1 MVILSAESRTA
12 DPFQKPVV
20 QPVLACTMSH
30 RLGPLTIAVDFRL
43 HAPWTVLFG
52 PSGSGKS
59 TILRTISGFV
69 EPERGCVVAGPS
81 KRTVLDTAR
90 RVNLP
95 PHQRP
100 VRSAPQAARLIPHRS
115 VLGNVRYGLAP
126 GLPEA
131 EKRDLVDQMLELFR
145 LRSMAERSP
154 GRLSGGETQRVAVAR
169 AVLSAVTYDG
179 PERALLLLD
188 EPFAGLDS
196 ELRDD
201 LAVGLRTFLR
211 RWKTPVLSVSHDV
224 EEAFLLK
231 AEVIRLADGQIVE
244 QGPAA
249 EVLGYERDRILR
261 QMGP

>member
-1 MVILSAESRTA
+1 MVVTLLAEEQGAEDILTCAI
-12 DPFQKPVV
+12 
-20 QPVLACTMSH
+20 SH
-30 RLGPLTIAVDFRL
+30 RLGPLAIAVDFRL
-43 HAPWTVLFG
+43 HAPWTMLFG

-59 TILRTISGFV
+59 TILRMIAGFV

-115 VLGNVRYGLAP
+115 VLGNVRYGIAP
-126 GLPEA
+126 GLPA
-131 EKRDLVDQMLELFR
+131 EEERDLVDEVLGLFR
-145 LRSMAERSP
+145 LRSLADRSP
-154 GRLSGGETQRVAVAR
+154 PRLSGGETQRVAVAR
-169 AVLSAVTYDG
+169 VVLSAVTYGG

-196 ELRDD
+196 ELRDN

-211 RWKTPVLSVSHDV
+211 RWRTPVLSVSHDV
-224 EEAFLLK
+224 AEAYLLD
-231 AEVIRLADGQIVE
+231 AEVIRLAEGQIVE

-249 EVLGYERDRILR
+249 EVLRYERDRILR